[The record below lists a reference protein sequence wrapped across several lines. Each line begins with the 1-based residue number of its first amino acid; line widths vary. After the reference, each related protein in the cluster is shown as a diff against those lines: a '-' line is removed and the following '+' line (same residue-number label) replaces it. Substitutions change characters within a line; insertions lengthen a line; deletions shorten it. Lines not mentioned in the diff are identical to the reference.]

1 MQITSRFTIA
11 VHIITAIDYFQKTRR
26 VSSEFLAGSV
36 GVNPA
41 IVRNVIGMMR
51 EAGILRTQKGSG
63 GAELTRPLS
72 DISLY
77 DIYKAV
83 DCVDSEAGLFH
94 FHEQPN
100 PECPVGRNIHQ
111 ALDESLA
118 EIQRVMEEKM
128 RSVSLADISERTRQ
142 AIGKEAETE

>member
-1 MQITSRFTIA
+1 M
-11 VHIITAIDYFQKTRR
+11 
-26 VSSEFLAGSV
+26 
-36 GVNPA
+36 
-41 IVRNVIGMMR
+41 
-51 EAGILRTQKGSG
+51 
-63 GAELTRPLS
+63 
-72 DISLY
+72 
-77 DIYKAV
+77 
-83 DCVDSEAGLFH
+83 DSEAGLFH